1 MKYLE
6 HLRELRNRILF
17 SFLFLFLS
25 FLFFFYNVT
34 YLGNI
39 LTKPLFS
46 ILENSPNQRMIFTAL
61 PEVFISNLKIS
72 LFASFLVSAPMFII
86 QILLFISPALYKNEK
101 KFFIPLI
108 ILSPFFFLA
117 GILFAYYF
125 LIPVIWNFFIS
136 YENFLNN
143 SFPVELESK
152 YSEYIKLTMF
162 LIFASGLS
170 FEFPV
175 IIILLT
181 KIGIFN
187 HHFLSKNRKFFFIG
201 ILVFSAFFTPPD
213 VISQIG
219 IAIPL
224 IIFYEFSIL
233 FIKFF
238 INKKNA

>member
-86 QILLFISPALYKNEK
+86 QIILFISPALYKNEK

-108 ILSPFFFLA
+108 MLSPFFFLA

>member
-86 QILLFISPALYKNEK
+86 QIILFISPALYKNEK

>member
-1 MKYLE
+1 MKYLN

-25 FLFFFYNVT
+25 FLFFFYNVK
-34 YLGNI
+34 YLGDI
-39 LTKPLFS
+39 LTQPLFS
-46 ILENSPNQRMIFTAL
+46 LLENSTNQRMIFTAL

-72 LFASFLVSAPMFII
+72 LFASFLVSAPIFII

-108 ILSPFFFLA
+108 LLSPFFFLA

-152 YSEYIKLTMF
+152 YSEYIKLIMF

-175 IIILLT
+175 LIILLT
-181 KIGIFN
+181 KIGVFN

-201 ILVFSAFFTPPD
+201 ILVFSALFTPPD

-224 IIFYEFSIL
+224 VIFYEFSIL

>member
-1 MKYLE
+1 MKK
-6 HLRELRNRILF
+6 I
-17 SFLFLFLS
+17 
-25 FLFFFYNVT
+25 FY
-34 YLGNI
+34 
-39 LTKPLFS
+39 S
-46 ILENSPNQRMIFTAL
+46 INY
-61 PEVFISNLKIS
+61 VIS
-72 LFASFLVSAPMFII
+72 
-86 QILLFISPALYKNEK
+86 
-101 KFFIPLI
+101 
-108 ILSPFFFLA
+108 FFFLA

-187 HHFLSKNRKFFFIG
+187 HHFLSKNRKFF
-201 ILVFSAFFTPPD
+201 LS
-213 VISQIG
+213 
-219 IAIPL
+219 
-224 IIFYEFSIL
+224 EF
-233 FIKFF
+233 
-238 INKKNA
+238 

>member
-1 MKYLE
+1 MKYLN

-25 FLFFFYNVT
+25 FLFFFYNVK
-34 YLGNI
+34 YLGDI
-39 LTKPLFS
+39 LTQPLFS
-46 ILENSPNQRMIFTAL
+46 LLENSTNQRMIFTAL

-72 LFASFLVSAPMFII
+72 LFASFLVSAPIFII

-108 ILSPFFFLA
+108 LLSPFFFLA

-152 YSEYIKLTMF
+152 YSEYIKLIMF

-175 IIILLT
+175 LIILLT
-181 KIGIFN
+181 KIGVFN
-187 HHFLSKNRKFFFIG
+187 HHFLSKNR
-201 ILVFSAFFTPPD
+201 VFDRNFP
-213 VISQIG
+213 
-219 IAIPL
+219 
-224 IIFYEFSIL
+224 
-233 FIKFF
+233 
-238 INKKNA
+238 NH

>member
-1 MKYLE
+1 MQYVAE
-6 HLRELRNRILF
+6 
-17 SFLFLFLS
+17 
-25 FLFFFYNVT
+25 
-34 YLGNI
+34 I
-39 LTKPLFS
+39 LTRPLFS
-46 ILENSPNQRMIFTAL
+46 ILENSPNKRIIFTAL
-61 PEVFISNLKIS
+61 PEVFVSNLKVS
-72 LFASFLVSAPMFII
+72 LFASFLVSAPIFII
-86 QILLFISPALYKNEK
+86 QLLLFISPALYKNEK

-108 ILSPFFFLA
+108 SLSPFFFIA

-125 LIPVIWNFFIS
+125 LIPVIWNFFVS

-143 SFPVELESK
+143 SFPVELESR

-162 LIFASGLS
+162 LLFASGLS
-170 FEFPV
+170 FEFP
-175 IIILLT
+175 ILIILMT

-187 HHFLSKNRKFFFIG
+187 HQFLSKNRKFFFIG
-201 ILVFSAFFTPPD
+201 ILIFSALFTPPD

-238 INKKNA
+238 IAKKNA

>member
-1 MKYLE
+1 MKYLN

-25 FLFFFYNVT
+25 FIYFFFNVS
-34 YLGNI
+34 YVGEI

-46 ILENSPNQRMIFTAL
+46 LLADSPNQRMIFTSL
-61 PEVFISNLKIS
+61 PEVFVSNLKIS
-72 LFASFLVSAPMFII
+72 LFAAFLISIPVLLI
-86 QILLFISPALYKNEK
+86 QLMLFISPALYKNEK
-101 KFFIPLI
+101 KFFIPLVL
-108 ILSPFFFLA
+108 LSPLFFLA

-125 LIPVIWNFFIS
+125 LIPVIWNFFIT
-136 YENFLNN
+136 YENLLNN

-152 YSEYIKLTMF
+152 YSEYVRLIMF
-162 LIFASGLS
+162 LLFASGLS

-175 IIILLT
+175 LIILLT
-181 KIGIFN
+181 KIGVFN

-201 ILVFSAFFTPPD
+201 ILIFSAIFTPPD

>member
-1 MKYLE
+1 MKYLD
-6 HLRELRNRILF
+6 HLRELRNRILI

-25 FLFFFYNVT
+25 FLVFFFNVK
-34 YLGNI
+34 YLGDI

-46 ILENSPNQRMIFTAL
+46 LLVDSPNQRMIFTSL
-61 PEVFISNLKIS
+61 PEVFVSNLKIS
-72 LFASFLVSAPMFII
+72 LFASFLVSTPVLII
-86 QILLFISPALYKNEK
+86 QLILFVSPALYKNEK
-101 KFFIPLI
+101 KFFIPLV

-117 GILFAYYF
+117 GLLFAYYF

-136 YENFLNN
+136 YENLLDN

-152 YSEYIKLTMF
+152 YSEYIKLIMF
-162 LIFASGLS
+162 LLFASGLS

-175 IIILLT
+175 LIILLT

-187 HHFLSKNRKFFFIG
+187 HEFLSKNRKFFFIG
-201 ILVFSAFFTPPD
+201 ILIFSALFTPPD

-224 IIFYEFSIL
+224 VIFYEFSIIFIKL
-233 FIKFF
+233 FID
-238 INKKNA
+238 KKNA